1 MPGDRAYDVV
11 LFGASGFTGKLTAEY
26 LARKA
31 PAGTRWALAGRNP
44 AKLEALRGRLATINP
59 ACEGLAVLSADVTD
73 PDSLRAVAEAAKVV
87 ITTVGPYAEHGEP
100 LVAACAEAGTDYVDL
115 TGEADFVD
123 RMYLAHHARAVETGA
138 RIVHACG
145 FDSIPHDLG
154 VYFTVQQLPEGVPL
168 AIDGYV
174 RASATFSGGTFDT
187 ALRGFGNAGNMV
199 RAAKERAR
207 AEARAGA
214 HSPKRKVR
222 TPLGAPHR
230 VRDSGLWAVPL
241 PTVDPQ
247 IVGRSAWTLD
257 RYGPDFTYRH
267 FGAVKHLPTIV
278 AGAAG
283 LGAVFAAAQI
293 PPLRRAL
300 SGLRKPGDG
309 PDEQKRAQSW
319 FTVTFHG
326 EGGGHRVRT
335 RVSGG
340 DPGYTETSKMLAE
353 SALCLAHDDL
363 PPTSGQVTTAAA
375 MGDALLGRLVDAGLD
390 FTVLDS

>member
-1 MPGDRAYDVV
+1 MPTDRAYDVV
-11 LFGASGFTGKLTAEY
+11 LFGASGFTGALTAEY
-26 LARKA
+26 LARNA

-44 AKLEALRGRLATINP
+44 AKLEALRARLVDINP
-59 ACEGLAVLSADVTD
+59 ACAELPVLAADVTD
-73 PDSLRAVAEAAKVV
+73 AGSVRAVAEAAKVV

-123 RMYLAHHARAVETGA
+123 RMYLTHHARAVETGA

-154 VYFTVQQLPEGVPL
+154 VYFTVQQLPEAVPIS
-168 AIDGYV
+168 IDGYV
-174 RASATFSGGTFDT
+174 RASATFSGGTFNT
-187 ALRGFGNAGNMV
+187 AMLGFGNVGGMA

-207 AEARAGA
+207 VEARAAA
-214 HSPKRKVR
+214 HSPKRRVR

-230 VRDSGLWAVPL
+230 VRESGLWAVPM

-247 IVGRSAWTLD
+247 IVGHSARALE

-267 FGAVKHLPTIV
+267 FAAIKHLPTIA
-278 AGAAG
+278 AGAVG
-283 LGAVFAAAQI
+283 LGALFVAAQI
-293 PPLRRAL
+293 PPLRTAL

-309 PDEQKRAQSW
+309 PNAEKRAKSW
-319 FTVTFHG
+319 FSVTFHG
-326 EGGGHRVRT
+326 EGGGQRVRT
-335 RVSGG
+335 EVSGG
-340 DPGYTETSKMLAE
+340 DPGYDETSKMLAE

-363 PPTSGQVTTAAA
+363 PATSGQVTTAAA
-375 MGDALLGRLVDAGLD
+375 MGDALLARLIAAGMS
-390 FTVLDS
+390 FTVK